1 MASAVLG
8 ALVCGALSAAATA
21 RRQEGQDLVAELA
34 EQVLANKQEILP
46 IPWEFSIERDV
57 GYVGEHPILE
67 NSTAEAKQESL
78 GTVREIQDGLT
89 PNIPVAAVAI
99 KDLDQPPAP
108 PSSFRTGG
116 TVGGMDYMHLNG
128 VVNPTADLT
137 VWQWQRNKWFGL
149 KKWLEFWISRYPEKL
164 VVVHSYGDVLFGGCN
179 ETTLQYK
186 YDSLVAASGSTTKI
200 VLAAEVSPYP
210 SDMGWAYQRWNE
222 SLVNRTHSVLDS
234 YGMSHGWAET
244 YANCSASVPN
254 SQCSSPPRYQYANAG
269 FIMGPANDV
278 YEMLSG
284 LSTYPG
290 LENRLVN
297 EYFLANPDVVTLDY
311 PGTLVLSLHN
321 MVKDGNTPVE
331 VVTTGGNKSLRN
343 KETGQSVC
351 FVHGNGNS
359 FDVIKGWAEQ
369 LTA

>member
-1 MASAVLG
+1 MALA
-8 ALVCGALSAAATA
+8 ALRALFAGALSAAAAATRA
-21 RRQEGQDLVAELA
+21 EGGDLVVELA
-34 EQVLANKQEILP
+34 ERVLANRQEILP
-46 IPWEFSIERDV
+46 IPWEFSVERDV

-67 NSTAEAKQESL
+67 NSTTEVKLSSL
-78 GTVREIQDGLT
+78 GTVREAQDGLP
-89 PNIPVAAVAI
+89 PNIAVGAVAI
-99 KDLDQPPAP
+99 KDVDQPPAP

-116 TVGGMDYMHLNG
+116 TVGGMEYMHLNG

-149 KKWLEFWISRYPEKL
+149 RKWLEFWISRYPEKL
-164 VVVHSYGDVLFGGCN
+164 VVVHSHGDVLYGGCD
-179 ETTLQYK
+179 EATLQYK

-222 SLVNRTHSVLDS
+222 SLVNRTRSILDS
-234 YGMSHGWAET
+234 YGVSHSWAET
-244 YANCSASVPN
+244 YANCSASILN
-254 SQCSSPPRYQYANAG
+254 SQCSQPPRYQYANAG

-278 YEMLSG
+278 FDMLSG

-297 EYFLANPDVVTLDY
+297 EYFLANPDLVTLDY

-331 VVTTGGNKSLRN
+331 VVTTGGTKSLRN
-343 KETGQSVC
+343 KETGQAVC